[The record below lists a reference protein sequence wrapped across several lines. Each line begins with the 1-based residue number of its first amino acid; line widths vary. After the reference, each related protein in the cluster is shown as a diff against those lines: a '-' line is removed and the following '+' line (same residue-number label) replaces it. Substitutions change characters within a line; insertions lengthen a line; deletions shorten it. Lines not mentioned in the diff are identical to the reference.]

1 MEWLTQLE
9 GQTVGLDRA
18 PLIYF
23 IEQNE
28 AYLELVRA
36 FFGAM
41 SRGEFQVVTSTL
53 TLTEV
58 LVHPLRSGNVKLA
71 KQYRDIV
78 LAQENLI
85 TVPVS
90 VEVAKVAAQLRA
102 TENLRTPDAIQI
114 ATAIQR
120 GATFFLTNDARL
132 ALVRDLTVLLL
143 NDLQPDMETE

>member
-1 MEWLTQLE
+1 MEWLIQLQ
-9 GQTVGLDRA
+9 GQVVGLDTA

-36 FFGAM
+36 FFGAV

-58 LVHPLRSGNVKLA
+58 LVHPLRSGNVELA
-71 KQYRDIV
+71 GQYRDI
-78 LAQENLI
+78 LLDQENLI

-90 VEVAKVAAQLRA
+90 VEISQVAAQLRA
-102 TENLRTPDAIQI
+102 TQNLRTPDAIQI
-114 ATAIQR
+114 ATAIR
-120 GATFFLTNDARL
+120 EGAMFFLTNDSRL
-132 ALVRDLTVLLL
+132 AAVPDLEVLVLDAL
-143 NDLQPDMETE
+143 